1 MKYDQCQQC
10 ATRET
15 CMEIRNYDGTSCPN
29 YRKADAQQ
37 NSGDEVSDNDFE
49 NTDFSG
55 HNGYTP
61 AEGKITPEHLKAT
74 TNIHG
79 WLVFFFVA
87 ILLGSVASLIFC
99 IVEYA
104 GDTSTD
110 SIYSFLDM
118 VESILALVVAVST
131 VVAFVQRRTDAVF
144 LGKMYVIYVLA
155 SNVLLIFLGDFEDV
169 GLGSIKQLVR
179 STIWSI
185 IWLCYLIFSEQVAEV
200 IPKSYRRA
208 TTFSKWLLGLLIAL
222 PVLAFAIGM
231 GSAYNEHDDSEEYV
245 ELVAD
250 DDEYTD
256 GYMAFRVPD
265 GFSCTEDGD
274 GYDRT
279 FYLNKDSS
287 ISVIIFGSTTVDDL
301 TNEQLFDTIFAM
313 RCESDE
319 ELAELDDFPNQ
330 ILDQGTTN
338 VNGNR
343 TFHKVKRWQL
353 DEDFY
358 YYYRLYMIFDSET
371 DKSCLIECEDLG
383 NDDYLPEL
391 MLSVRFQ

>member
-1 MKYDQCQQC
+1 MIYEQCQQC

-29 YRKADAQQ
+29 YRAEGAKQ
-37 NSGDEVSDNDFE
+37 NSTDEVSDSDFE

-79 WLVFFFVA
+79 WLVFFFVS
-87 ILLGSVASLIFC
+87 ILLGSVVSLSFS

-104 GDTSTD
+104 GDTSAD
-110 SIYSFLDM
+110 SIYSFIDM
-118 VESILALVVAVST
+118 VEALLALVVAVST

-155 SNVLLIFLGDFEDV
+155 SNVLLIFLGDFEDE

-208 TTFSKWLLGLLIAL
+208 TTFSKWLLGLLIAVPL
-222 PVLAFAIGM
+222 LAFAIGM
-231 GSAYNEHDDSEEYV
+231 GSAYTEYDDSDNYV
-245 ELVAD
+245 ELVAED
-250 DDEYTD
+250 GEFTD
-256 GYMAFRVPD
+256 GIIAFRSPD
-265 GFSCTEDGD
+265 GFSCTEDGE
-274 GYDRT
+274 GYDKS
-279 FYLNKDSS
+279 FLLENDSTVY
-287 ISVIIFGSTTVDDL
+287 ITIFGSLVPDGF
-301 TNEQLFDTIFAM
+301 TNEQLFDTVFAVM
-313 RCESDE
+313 CESNE
-319 ELAELDDFPNQ
+319 ELAELDDSPNQ
-330 ILDQGTTN
+330 IIDYGIAN

-343 TFHKVKRWQL
+343 TFYKVKRWQL
-353 DEDFY
+353 DEEVY

-371 DKSCLIECEDLG
+371 DRVCVIECRDLD
-383 NDDYLPEL
+383 NEEYLPEIIS
-391 MLSVRFQ
+391 SVRFQ